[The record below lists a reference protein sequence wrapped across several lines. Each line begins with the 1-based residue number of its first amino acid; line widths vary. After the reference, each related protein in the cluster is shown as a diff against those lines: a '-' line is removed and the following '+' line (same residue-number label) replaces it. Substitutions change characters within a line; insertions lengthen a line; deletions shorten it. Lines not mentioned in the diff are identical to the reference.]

1 MIDAS
6 KRTGGDADTRHHTRN
21 FLDRVKDR
29 GRCSCDIETGHRS
42 TSASLIANVA
52 LKTKS
57 YLEWD
62 RAAERFTNNAD
73 ANRYLTYRY
82 RAPFKRT

>member
-1 MIDAS
+1 
-6 KRTGGDADTRHHTRN
+6 
-21 FLDRVKDR
+21 
-29 GRCSCDIETGHRS
+29 
-42 TSASLIANVA
+42 

-73 ANRYLTYRY
+73 ANRHLSYKY
-82 RAPFKRT
+82 RAPFKLT